1 MAVLLRSFIGN
12 YSAASSA
19 FFGIAG
25 VNSFREEAIF
35 LTLGSPIGFL
45 ARGVSRAVVGFA
57 AASLEFIVILGLEVI
72 ILGLKG
78 KRSRI

>member
-1 MAVLLRSFIGN
+1 MLLRPFIGN

-45 ARGVSRAVVGFA
+45 ARGVNRAVVGFA
-57 AASLEFIVILGLEVI
+57 AANLEFIVILGLEVI
-72 ILGLKG
+72 NFRPKG
-78 KRSRI
+78 EEI